1 MKRKHKKILKLILV
15 IILLIYV
22 AYQNGYFKEFNSV
35 SKEEPKIAKEVSGDL
50 NIQFLDVGQ
59 ADAILIQNK
68 GVNMLIDAGNN
79 EDGELLVDYFNDL
92 GIESFEYV
100 VGTHAHEDHIGGMDD
115 IINNFEV
122 KTFYMPDAVTTTMTY
137 EDVLI
142 SLEEKEIKYSV
153 PSIGEEFYLNDAYFE
168 VLYVGTD
175 ESDLNDTSIVLKLTY
190 GENEFLFM
198 ADASSNVE
206 ERLIDQDIDVDLLKV
221 GHHGSEYSTTDEFLK
236 KTTPSYAIIMVGEKN
251 SYNHPT
257 PQTLSRLRNSNV
269 KVYRTDES
277 GTILVTSDGKELK
290 FNTIITNIDG

>member
-1 MKRKHKKILKLILV
+1 MKKKHKKILKFIFI
-15 IILLIYV
+15 IILLIYI

-35 SKEEPKIAKEVSGDL
+35 TKEEHQTVKEVSGDL

-79 EDGELLVDYFNDL
+79 EDGELLVDYFNEL
-92 GIESFEYV
+92 GIDSFAYV

-115 IINNFEV
+115 IIDNFDV
-122 KTFYMPDAVTTTMTY
+122 KTFYMTDAVTTTMTY

-153 PSIGEEFYLNDAYFE
+153 PSIGEQFYLNDAYFE
-168 VLYVGTD
+168 VLYVGSD
-175 ESDLNDTSIVLKLTY
+175 ESDLNDTSIVLKLIY

-198 ADASSNVE
+198 ADASSAVE
-206 ERLIDQDIDVDLLKV
+206 EEIISKDIEVDLLKV
-221 GHHGSEYSTTDEFLK
+221 GHHGSEYSSSSEFLSK
-236 KTTPSYAIIMVGEKN
+236 VSPEYAVISVGENN

-257 PQTLSRLRNSNV
+257 PDVLTRLKNNNV
-269 KVYRTDES
+269 KIYRTDES
-277 GTILVTSDGKELK
+277 GTILVTSDGKNLS
-290 FNTIITNIDG
+290 FNTIFTNIDG